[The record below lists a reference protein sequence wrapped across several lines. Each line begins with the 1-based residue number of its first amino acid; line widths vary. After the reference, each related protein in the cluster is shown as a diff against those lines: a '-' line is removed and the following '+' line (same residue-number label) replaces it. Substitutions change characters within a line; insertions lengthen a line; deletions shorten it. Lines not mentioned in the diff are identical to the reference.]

1 MSALA
6 VAELAA
12 ARPAVGGWC
21 DRPRDGARPMET
33 RGPGGEALRASC
45 LLPCMLL
52 ILSERP
58 ADARAVA
65 AGLEGFGFRCD
76 IRGAGRR
83 LRSLER
89 GALVR
94 RCPARPGV
102 DDRRFRLTRR
112 GRARLDAS
120 AEAIA
125 AISRRLESFFLA
137 LGADAVLRA
146 DIAARSSGQ
155 PARSMR

>member
-1 MSALA
+1 MD
-6 VAELAA
+6 V
-12 ARPAVGGWC
+12 
-21 DRPRDGARPMET
+21 

-65 AGLEGFGFRCD
+65 AGLERFGFHCD

-83 LRSLER
+83 LCSLER

-94 RCPARPGV
+94 RCPPRPGV
-102 DDRRFRLTRR
+102 EDRRFRLTRR

-120 AEAIA
+120 AEALA

-137 LGADAVLRA
+137 LDVDAVLRA
-146 DIAARSSGQ
+146 GIASGPCGQ

>member
-12 ARPAVGGWC
+12 AWPVTGPC
-21 DRPRDGARPMET
+21 DAARPPET

-76 IRGAGRR
+76 IHGAGRR

-89 GALVR
+89 CALVR
-94 RCPARPGV
+94 RCAPRPGV

-112 GRARLDAS
+112 GRACLDTS

-125 AISRRLESFFLA
+125 AISRRLEAFFERCD
-137 LGADAVLRA
+137 GR
-146 DIAARSSGQ
+146 Q

>member
-1 MSALA
+1 MSAPA
-6 VAELAA
+6 AGELA
-12 ARPAVGGWC
+12 PAWPVTGGGR
-21 DRPRDGARPMET
+21 DRPWDGVRPPET
-33 RGPGGEALRASC
+33 RGPGGEPLRASC

-94 RCPARPGV
+94 RCAPRPGV
-102 DDRRFRLTRR
+102 ADRRFRLTRR
-112 GRARLDAS
+112 GRARLDTS

-125 AISRRLESFFLA
+125 AISGRLESFFFA
-137 LGADAVLRA
+137 LG
-146 DIAARSSGQ
+146 
-155 PARSMR
+155 

>member
-12 ARPAVGGWC
+12 AWPATGGRR
-21 DRPRDGARPMET
+21 DRPRDGVPMDV

-65 AGLEGFGFRCD
+65 AGLERFGFHCD

-83 LRSLER
+83 LCSLER

-94 RCPARPGV
+94 RCPPRPGV
-102 DDRRFRLTRR
+102 EDRRFRLTRR

-120 AEAIA
+120 AEALA

-137 LGADAVLRA
+137 LDVDAVLRA
-146 DIAARSSGQ
+146 GIASGPCGQ

>member
-12 ARPAVGGWC
+12 AWPATGGRR
-21 DRPRDGARPMET
+21 DRPRDGVPTDA

-65 AGLEGFGFRCD
+65 AGLEGFGFRCG

-94 RCPARPGV
+94 RCPPRPGV

-120 AEAIA
+120 AEALA

-137 LGADAVLRA
+137 LDVDAVLRA
-146 DIAARSSGQ
+146 GIASGPCGQ

>member
-1 MSALA
+1 MSVLA
-6 VAELAA
+6 VADLDA
-12 ARPAVGGWC
+12 ARPVTGGRR
-21 DRPRDGARPMET
+21 DRPGDDVRPPET
-33 RGPGGEALRASC
+33 RGPDGEALQASC

-58 ADARAVA
+58 GDARAVA

-89 GALVR
+89 CALVR
-94 RCPARPGV
+94 RCAPRPGV
-102 DDRRFRLTRR
+102 EDRRFRLTRR
-112 GRARLDAS
+112 GRARLDTS

-125 AISRRLESFFLA
+125 AISRRLEAFFERCD
-137 LGADAVLRA
+137 GR
-146 DIAARSSGQ
+146 Q